1 MFASTFSL
9 FLVSM
14 IVFLLY
20 KTTRIPK
27 NFPPGPGRFPI
38 VGSYLSIPQMN
49 GVFVAATNWFI
60 KRYGKL
66 VGLYAGNHPVVIVY
80 DYDIAK
86 ELFSQDVATGRPE
99 SFVYKFRMLGEKH
112 G

>member
-1 MFASTFSL
+1 MIASTISL
-9 FLVSM
+9 VLVS
-14 IVFLLY
+14 IVVFLLY
-20 KTTRIPK
+20 KSTKIPK
-27 NFPPGPGRFPI
+27 NFPPGPGRFPV

-66 VGLYAGNHPVVIVY
+66 VGLYAGSHPVVIVY

-86 ELFSQDVATGRPE
+86 ELFSQEVTTGRPE